1 MAASAQMDNRRP
13 RRNPLRAAIIN
24 ALRQANDTQ
33 TTAQLCRALPIPD
46 LPLAGGGDRRYS
58 AVHEHVYRQLV
69 GLERTGDVVRESA
82 TGRHVL
88 WALPSAKPGVRQHHR
103 DNTSAGATTAGRM
116 NRPAS

>member
-1 MAASAQMDNRRP
+1 MGNRRR
-13 RRNPLRAAIIN
+13 RRNPLRAAIIS
-24 ALRQANDTQ
+24 ALRHANVPQ
-33 TTAQLCRALPIPD
+33 TTAQLCRALPD
-46 LPLAGGGDRRYS
+46 RPLAGGGDRRYP

-88 WALPSAKPGVRQHHR
+88 WALPPAKPGVRQHHR
-103 DNTSAGATTAGRM
+103 DNTSAAATTAGRM